1 MAVVSLQC
9 PNCGGELIFEPS
21 SQQYEC
27 PYCGSH
33 FVQEQ
38 IDEMQEKEQSSQA
51 GTAAF
56 GAGTEDERTAYRES
70 TQTGEA
76 VAYRCPSCGAEIIT
90 DETTAATFCYFCH
103 NPVVL
108 EGRVSGEYLPRWII
122 PFSVSRKKAKETFLE
137 TMKKKW
143 FVKRGFFQKKQI
155 EKLTGVYLPYW
166 NVRWK
171 GQGWLRAEGTRVRIW
186 RTGDVEH
193 TETRFYRIRR
203 EGEMEFPQ
211 MMETAL
217 KKANRVLVES
227 VQPYRQEEGKEFSI
241 GYLSGFQAEKRDI
254 EREEAQPHLL
264 RETEEYAA
272 RMLRE
277 SVQGYATVTG
287 QNSRITTQEMDWD
300 YVMVPVWTI
309 TYRGGNGKLYYFAMN
324 GQTGKVSGVLPI
336 DYPRLAGAA
345 LALAAAVLGLAL
357 LGGYLI

>member
-9 PNCGGELIFEPS
+9 PNCGGELVFEPS

-38 IDEMQEKEQSSQA
+38 IDEMQEKEQSSQP
-51 GTAAF
+51 GMAAF
-56 GAGTEDERTAYRES
+56 GAQTEEGQAEQGEDRRTED
-70 TQTGEA
+70 A
-76 VAYRCPSCGAEIIT
+76 VAYHCPNCGAEILT
-90 DETTAATFCYFCH
+90 DETTAAAFCYFCH
-103 NPVVL
+103 SPVVL

-122 PFSVSRKKAKETFLE
+122 PFSVSRKKAEETFLD

-143 FVKRGFFQKKQI
+143 FVKRGFFRKKQI

-171 GQGWLRAEGTRVRIW
+171 GKGSLRAEGTRVRVW

-203 EGEMEFPQ
+203 EGDMEFPQ
-211 MMETAL
+211 MMENAL

-254 EREEAQPHLL
+254 EREEAQPGLL
-264 RETEEYAA
+264 RETEEYAG

-277 SVQGYATVTG
+277 SVQGYASVTG
-287 QNSRITTQEMDWD
+287 TDSRITTEEMDWE
-300 YVMVPVWTI
+300 YVMVPVWTL
-309 TYRGGNGKLYYFAMN
+309 TYRGENGKLYYFAMN

-336 DYPRLAGAA
+336 DYPRLIGAA
-345 LALAAAVLGLAL
+345 LALAAAVFGLVL
-357 LGGYLI
+357 LGGYLL